1 MGGFSTV
8 HWLIVALTVLVL
20 FGPGKLSGAMG
31 DFGRG
36 VRAFRKGLAED
47 EGLNPPPMDTPRLS
61 VGEPDQDKLS

>member
-20 FGPGKLSGAMG
+20 FAPGKISGAMG

-47 EGLNPPPMDTPRLS
+47 DGLNPPAMDRPKLS